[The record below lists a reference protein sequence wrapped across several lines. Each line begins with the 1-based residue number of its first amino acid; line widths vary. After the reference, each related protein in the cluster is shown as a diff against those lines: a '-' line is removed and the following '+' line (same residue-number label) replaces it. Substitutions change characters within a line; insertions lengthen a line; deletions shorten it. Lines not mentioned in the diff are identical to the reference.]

1 MRTNTQ
7 IFDWFE
13 WPHWEGIMHYV
24 YLGAIAYAMYLWIKR
39 KGERTLNNVLLF
51 AIAFGV
57 DTLVHAQINA
67 RNRR

>member
-1 MRTNTQ
+1 
-7 IFDWFE
+7 
-13 WPHWEGIMHYV
+13 MHYV